1 MKNVPHR
8 VYRKEQLSD
17 TLENVARHGYSIKVG
32 KAILLW
38 CHTQYCWLLPDG
50 ESQVNRKVTDP
61 SKAIRFARNLNL
73 EIAR

>member
-1 MKNVPHR
+1 MKNAPHR

-17 TLENVARHGYSIKVG
+17 ILENVARHGHSIKVG

-38 CHTQYCWLLPDG
+38 CAHQSCWLLPDG
-50 ESQVNRKVTDP
+50 KNQVNRRVTDP